1 MLTYTGQPLD
11 QGTLCRQNL
20 HRSMVHWN
28 RVHCWHEHFQHVNVP
43 SACRE
48 QDLEN
53 RLRRYFGAN
62 VTQSHL
68 KMAEAPAGEQTCRY
82 SHPEPMVDQ

>member
-1 MLTYTGQPLD
+1 MHSQAHSATFGSGKFAVAPLCGQD
-11 QGTLCRQNL
+11 L
-20 HRSMVHWN
+20 HLSMVQWSKV
-28 RVHCWHEHFQHVNVP
+28 RCWHMHFQHVNVC

-68 KMAEAPAGEQTCRY
+68 KMAEAPAGERSC
-82 SHPEPMVDQ
+82 